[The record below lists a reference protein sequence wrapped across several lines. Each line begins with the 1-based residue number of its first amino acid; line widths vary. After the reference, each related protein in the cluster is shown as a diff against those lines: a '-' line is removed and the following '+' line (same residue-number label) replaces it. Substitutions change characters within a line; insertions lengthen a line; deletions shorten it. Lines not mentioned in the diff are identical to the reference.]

1 MSGYR
6 TLHLDDVPTVRF
18 PQDDALPDWKPVRRH
33 LGVGAFGTN
42 AFVAERAGEVVIERH
57 DELPGEEDA
66 AGHEELYLV
75 VGGAARFT
83 VGDDVFDVPTGG
95 IVHLEDPALVR
106 EAVALEPGTVVF
118 AVGAARGEAF
128 VPSAWE
134 DEFLRRAADGDAP
147 PAA

>member
-6 TLHLDDVPTVRF
+6 TTHLDEIPTVSF
-18 PQDDALPDWKPVRRH
+18 PQDDALPDWKPVRHH

-42 AFVAERAGEVVIERH
+42 AFVAERAGDIVIERH
-57 DELPGEEDA
+57 DELNGEGA
-66 AGHEELYLV
+66 TGHEELYLV

-83 VGDDVFDVPTGG
+83 VGGETFDVPSGG

-106 EAVALEPGTVVF
+106 EATALEPDTVVF

-134 DEFLRRAADGDAP
+134 EEFLRRHAADGDEP